1 MVCDTCCSRLQSGI
15 HRRIIA
21 RRIKKVVVVFNTMV
35 EIPFNNREELVW
47 YATPVAL
54 EKSRT
59 YKRMKPRRIK
69 KIVVV
74 FDTMVEIP
82 FYNREELVW
91 YATPV
96 AHDRNLL

>member
-1 MVCDTCCSRLQSGI
+1 
-15 HRRIIA
+15 
-21 RRIKKVVVVFNTMV
+21 MV
-35 EIPFNNREELVW
+35 EIPFYNREELVR
-47 YATPVAL
+47 YATTVAL

-91 YATPV
+91 YGTPV
-96 AHDRNLL
+96 APDQNLKPIWNNYGQ